1 MKNFLILILFI
12 SISCSRDKK
21 KDLSKTLPE
30 VGVSQVQSKI
40 PDFLSIDESYVGKE
54 ILHSAREKLIQTY
67 KKSLERDF
75 ERPYMWD
82 ALLPDNENLI
92 KIYTYKKYI
101 INNQNF
107 NSYCVKIKYEDASY
121 EAILLTTDNLDT
133 NNSDNS
139 SIIVYENL
147 ISEELYKRYS
157 KIDNANIL
165 NIVLQKNK
173 KEYNHFQY
181 LISENKFLDY
191 FTNEEKQLNKNW
203 GEHEDNT
210 YEYQIK
216 GNIKN
221 HLKNGHWEEKRYS
234 FEYNKSIWMDGEY
247 NNGIRNKE
255 WNISP
260 EGPVEKINV
269 YNNGIIVKTF
279 TP

>member
-1 MKNFLILILFI
+1 MKNFLILLI
-12 SISCSRDKK
+12 SILLSCSDKK
-21 KDLSKTLPE
+21 KKELSKTSTEASL
-30 VGVSQVQSKI
+30 SQIQSKI

-54 ILHSAREKLIQTY
+54 IIHSAREKLIQTY
-67 KKSLERDF
+67 KKALERDF

-82 ALLPDNENLI
+82 ALQPDNENLI

-133 NNSDNS
+133 NNSDDS

-147 ISEELYKRYS
+147 ISEELYKRCS

-165 NIVLQKNK
+165 IVLQKNK

-181 LISENKFLDY
+181 LISENRFLDY

-255 WNISP
+255 WNIFP

>member
-1 MKNFLILILFI
+1 MKNFLILVLFI

-21 KDLSKTLPE
+21 KDLSKTLSE

-54 ILHSAREKLIQTY
+54 IIHSAREKLIQTY

-181 LISENKFLDY
+181 LISENRFLDY

-260 EGPVEKINV
+260 EGPVEKIDV